1 MSNEA
6 APLDAELVAGNGRP
20 GDPVKFSPGQRRA
33 LAALLTERTI
43 AGAAEKAGVGERS
56 IRRWLR
62 EEEAFR
68 EAYDAGVDESV
79 DEALAVLKGA
89 AVAAVRKLIELSTE
103 AEKEAVQ
110 LAAAKAIVDRATDR
124 SIEDLE
130 QRVKALEAR
139 GVKP

>member
-1 MSNEA
+1 MSDEA
-6 APLDAELVAGNGRP
+6 APLAAELVAGNGRS

-56 IRRWLR
+56 IRRWLH
-62 EEEAFR
+62 ECEAFR
-68 EAYDAGVDESV
+68 DAYEAGVDESV

-89 AVAAVRKLIELSTE
+89 AVAAVRKLIALSTG
-103 AEKEAVQ
+103 AAKEAIQ

-130 QRVKALEAR
+130 RRVKALEER

>member
-1 MSNEA
+1 MSDEA
-6 APLDAELVAGNGRP
+6 APLDAELVAGNGRL
-20 GDPVKFSPGQRRA
+20 GGPVKFSPGQRRA
-33 LAALLTERTI
+33 LGALLTERTI
-43 AGAAEKAGVGERS
+43 AAAAEVSGVGERS

-62 EEEAFR
+62 EHEAFR
-68 EAYDAGVDESV
+68 EAYEAGVDESV

-89 AVAAVRKLIELSTE
+89 AVNAVRKLVELSTG